1 MKDAY
6 QLGSEAR
13 DRLSDSDLN
22 PFKHYT
28 KNGRDWLD
36 GWIDRDWI
44 LFKKSGLTKEQW
56 VRYTERKLKWLLN

>member
-6 QLGSEAR
+6 ELGWEAR

-28 KNGRDWLD
+28 QKGCDWLD
-36 GWIDRDWI
+36 GWIDREFE
-44 LFKKSGLTKEQW
+44 LFEESGLTKEQW
-56 VRYTERKLKWLLN
+56 SRLMSVKLK